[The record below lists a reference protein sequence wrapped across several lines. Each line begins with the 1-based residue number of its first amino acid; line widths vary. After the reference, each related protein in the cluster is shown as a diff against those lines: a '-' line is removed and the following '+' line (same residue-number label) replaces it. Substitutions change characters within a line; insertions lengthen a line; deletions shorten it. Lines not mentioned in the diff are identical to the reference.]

1 MGEKEKKDIFE
12 SIWKFFASVKLA
24 IFLLITLASTS
35 IVGTI
40 VEQQAEPAKNLELLS
55 KLFGDTAA
63 PTVYNIFAKLG
74 FMDMYGSWWF
84 VGFLVLFSINL
95 IICSIDRFPKT
106 WRLINTP
113 QRPLSENAIK
123 SMPVRKEATFNAKL
137 NTVKDE
143 FLNTLKA
150 SKYHVLEATE
160 DNSVQLY
167 TQKGRYARLAV
178 YVVHLSIILIFIGA
192 LIGIRFGFKGY
203 LNLPEGRSSDTAYL
217 SPTEPIPL
225 GFVIKCN
232 WYETKYYADSD
243 TPREFQSEIV
253 IIDNGK
259 EVMKKVIEVNDP
271 LVYKGI
277 TFYQSNYGM
286 LSSTAAGQFILD
298 ITPNGGQ
305 QQTIRLPYGGNFEI
319 PGTGIKGTIVDFSPA
334 LTRDKYTGELKSY
347 SDMMVNPAVAINFEM
362 PNGEKFTGWI
372 LKRYPDTGI
381 LPGGHKIK
389 FVDNWGIEYTGL
401 QVAKDP
407 GIWFIYIASILMSIG
422 LYICFFISHKKIWV
436 NITNDKKSVRISIGG
451 STNRNRL
458 PFEQEIDKLLSHA
471 AKAIEG
477 RNPPKK

>member
-1 MGEKEKKDIFE
+1 MGEEDKKDIFE

-24 IFLLITLASTS
+24 IFLLISLAATS

-40 VEQQAEPAKNLELLS
+40 VEQQAEPSKNITLLAKF
-55 KLFGDTAA
+55 FGDSFA

-84 VGFLVLFSINL
+84 VSLLVLFSINL
-95 IICSIDRFPKT
+95 IVCSIDRFPKT
-106 WRLINTP
+106 WRLINTA

-123 SMPVRKEATFNAKL
+123 SMPIRKEAAFSTGL
-137 NTVKDE
+137 NVAKDE

-150 SKYHVLEATE
+150 SRYQVLEATE
-160 DNSVQLY
+160 NDMVQLY

-178 YVVHLSIILIFIGA
+178 YVVHLSIILIFVGA

-203 LNLPEGRSSDTAYL
+203 LNLPEGTTSDVAYFA
-217 SPTEPIPL
+217 PYETIPL
-225 GFVIKCN
+225 GFTVKCN
-232 WYETKYYADSD
+232 WYDTKYYDDSD
-243 TPREFQSEIV
+243 TPREFMSELV

-259 EVMKKVIEVNDP
+259 EVIKKVIEVNDP
-271 LVYKGI
+271 LIYKGI

-286 LSSTAAGQFILD
+286 LNTTAGTFVLSIST
-298 ITPNGGQ
+298 GGGPEN
-305 QQTIRLPYGGNFEI
+305 IVRLKYGGSFEI
-319 PGTGIKGTIVDFSPA
+319 PGTGIKGTIADFSPA

-347 SDMMVNPAVAINFEM
+347 AETMVNPAVAINFEM
-362 PNGEKFTGWI
+362 PDGEKFTGWI

-381 LPGGHKIK
+381 LPGGHQVK
-389 FVDNWGIEYTGL
+389 FLDNWGIEFTGL

-407 GIWFIYIASILMSIG
+407 GIWFIYIASIIMSLG

-436 NITNDKKSVRISIGG
+436 NITGDKKSVRVSVGG

-458 PFEQEIDKLLSHA
+458 TFEKEIDKILSNA
-471 AKAIEG
+471 SKAIEG
-477 RNPPKK
+477 RQPKKN